1 MKYRVVDFVVDYL
14 SSKGLNTLFTVTGG
28 GSIFINDAFNI
39 KKDWNC
45 FANHNEQASAFAA
58 EGYSRLNG
66 KPGICV
72 LTSGPGGTN
81 ALTGVLC
88 SYQDSIPVIFISG
101 NVRKELTTNYTKLD
115 LRQLGDQECD
125 IVRIVKP
132 ITKAAI
138 QLNSSDNLFEIL
150 EELYLQCTTGRPGPV
165 WLDIPLDI
173 QQKEIIKY
181 SELITI
187 SNVENFKFD
196 TVVIDHVLNLISES
210 NKPLLVLGNGLRGMP
225 QEDLYSVI
233 NDLSI
238 PFVTS
243 FNGLDLIDTEHHLN
257 FGRMGV
263 LGQIRSNLII
273 QECDLL
279 IVLGSRLYVRQ
290 IGYNINSFAKNAK
303 IIQVDIDINELEK
316 PTSRV
321 DVKIHSCVIEVLR
334 LINQKSKN
342 QGLNNCK
349 DNWIR
354 KCNSISENNP
364 IILDRHLLDSPINPY
379 GFLYLL
385 SLKLPSSYSYVLSD
399 GTANVAGSQI
409 IHIKKGQ
416 RLFTNKATAPMG
428 YGLPAAI
435 GAAIDGDRII
445 CLEGDGS
452 IQMNIQEL
460 QTLRQLQLNVIVIIL
475 NNNGYVSIRATQ
487 NNLCGGRL
495 HLSDPTSGL
504 TLPNYKKLALAFEI
518 EYTSVNSLSEIPRI
532 LKKLEN
538 QKGPLII
545 EVMID
550 EHALHEPKII
560 TKLNEKGEF
569 NNPEYEDIS
578 WLDKK

>member
-1 MKYRVVDFVVDYL
+1 MKYRVVDFIVDYL

-28 GSIFINDAFNI
+28 GSIFINDAFSLN
-39 KKDWNC
+39 KDWKC
-45 FANHNEQASAFAA
+45 FANHNEQASAYAA
-58 EGYSRLNG
+58 EGYSRMKG
-66 KPGICV
+66 KPGVCV

-81 ALTGVLC
+81 AITGVLC
-88 SYQDSIPVIFISG
+88 SFQDSVPVIFISG
-101 NVRKELTTNYTKLD
+101 NVRKELTTNYTKLE
-115 LRQLGDQECD
+115 LRQLGDQEFN
-125 IVRIVKP
+125 IVSIVKP

-138 QLNSSDNLFEIL
+138 QINSSDNLFEIL

-173 QQKEIIKY
+173 QQKDIIEY
-181 SELITI
+181 SKLNKIV
-187 SNVENFKFD
+187 NGHYLKFD
-196 TVVIDHVLNLISES
+196 NNDIGYLLSLINKS

-225 QEDLYSVI
+225 QSELYTI
-233 NDLSI
+233 LNDLNI

-243 FNGLDLIDTEHHLN
+243 FNGLDLIDSDHHLN

-290 IGYNINSFAKNAK
+290 IGYNIHSFAKNAK
-303 IIQVDIDINELEK
+303 IIQIDIDKNELEK

-321 DVKIHSCVIEVLR
+321 DVKIHSCVIELLR
-334 LINQKSKN
+334 ILHQKGKLKALKN
-342 QGLNNCK
+342 CEDDWITTCK
-349 DNWIR
+349 
-354 KCNSISENNP
+354 KISNNNP
-364 IILDRHLLDSPINPY
+364 IILDRHLLDYPINPY

-385 SLKLPSSYSYVLSD
+385 SLQLPSTFSYVLSD

-409 IHIKKGQ
+409 IHIKNGQ

-435 GAAIDGDRII
+435 GAAIDGDNII
-445 CLEGDGS
+445 CIEGDGS

-460 QTLRQLQLNVIVIIL
+460 QTLKQLQLNVIVIIL

-504 TLPNYKKLALAFEI
+504 TLPNYNKIANAFDI
-518 EYTSVNSLSEIPRI
+518 DYTSINSLSEIPRI
-532 LKKLEN
+532 LKKLEC
-538 QKGPLII
+538 QTGPMII

-560 TKLNEKGEF
+560 TKLNAKGEF
-569 NNPEYEDIS
+569 SSPEYEDIS
-578 WLDKK
+578 WLDQK